1 VYEPSWA
8 LSAISPL
15 FPMVGGEALVSFSH
29 SYRKTA
35 FFLKGLALAMSF
47 VLVTMAVMGIL
58 PRADYR
64 KGVRATRGLRF
75 CRNLSCG
82 AFGSLLAFLALEP
95 ALLETAPSGVSRAG
109 FDFALANLVATASRQ
124 EMTDNLT
131 LVTGLVAGGFLL
143 LQIII
148 YVFCLMRIS
157 EVRKQGN
164 EAWLKLQL
172 LDNEENLFDL
182 GLYVGLGGTVMSLVL
197 LLILDVKQ
205 DALIG
210 AYASTLFGIIFV
222 AILKIFHV
230 RPYRNQLL
238 ITRAK
243 DAKYES

>member
-1 VYEPSWA
+1 
-8 LSAISPL
+8 
-15 FPMVGGEALVSFSH
+15 MVGGEALVSLSH

-35 FFLKGLALAMSF
+35 FFLKGLAFATAF
-47 VLVTMAVMGIL
+47 VLITMALTGIL
-58 PRADYR
+58 PSPGYR
-64 KGVRATRGLRF
+64 RGLKAARGLRL
-75 CRNLSCG
+75 CRNISCG

-109 FDFALANLVATASRQ
+109 FDFALANLVATASRK

-164 EAWLKLQL
+164 EASLKLQL
-172 LDNEENLFDL
+172 LDNEDNLFDL
-182 GLYVGLGGTVMSLVL
+182 GLYVGLGGTVLSLVL
-197 LLILDVKQ
+197 LLVLDVKN

-222 AILKIFHV
+222 AVLKIFHV
-230 RPYRNQLL
+230 RPYRNELL
-238 ITRAK
+238 VTRAK
-243 DAKYES
+243 ESKYES